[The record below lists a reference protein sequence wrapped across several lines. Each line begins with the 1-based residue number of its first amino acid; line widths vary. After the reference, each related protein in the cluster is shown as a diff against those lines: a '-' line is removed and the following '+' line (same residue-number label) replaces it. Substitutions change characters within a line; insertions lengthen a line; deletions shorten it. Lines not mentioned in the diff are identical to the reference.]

1 MGSVIAGRTLQGLG
15 GGGLD
20 VLSEIIVTDMT
31 TLQERSLYLGLMA
44 IPTALGSV
52 FGPTAGGLFSSLVT
66 WRWLGWINLPLLAI
80 SCALIVF
87 FLRLRLVEQRRLSG
101 LKRLDWGGIS
111 LFTTGTILFALPLS
125 WGGNLYDWTSFRT
138 LLPLV
143 IGVVV
148 LAVFVVYESRPAAP
162 IMPYRLFKCKT
173 ASTTL
178 IGVFLH
184 GASLYSLLQ
193 WLPLLYQAVMAKT
206 VLQSAVSLL
215 PASAISVMMA
225 VGGVIVVGV
234 ANVGYRW
241 SIRLSWVLLTA
252 GTGLLVLLDT
262 QSSDSMVYG
271 LPVLWGAGVGLLLRL
286 LYLPMQASIVHVDD
300 NGLAIGIL
308 LTFRLLGGLVGLSI
322 CSTIF
327 GSYFSYPLKS
337 IGDLPLSLMHL
348 RDSEAA
354 VAFIPLLRT
363 LDVSQEI
370 LQPVVDAYLTSIRAV
385 MYAMTALGGLGCVS
399 SFFISDL
406 NLQNT
411 EMGQQQFQDRVK
423 PTRSAQYRKQ

>member
-1 MGSVIAGRTLQGLG
+1 
-15 GGGLD
+15 
-20 VLSEIIVTDMT
+20 
-31 TLQERSLYLGLMA
+31 
-44 IPTALGSV
+44 
-52 FGPTAGGLFSSLVT
+52 
-66 WRWLGWINLPLLAI
+66 
-80 SCALIVF
+80 
-87 FLRLRLVEQRRLSG
+87 
-101 LKRLDWGGIS
+101 
-111 LFTTGTILFALPLS
+111 
-125 WGGNLYDWTSFRT
+125 
-138 LLPLV
+138 
-143 IGVVV
+143 
-148 LAVFVVYESRPAAP
+148 
-162 IMPYRLFKCKT
+162 
-173 ASTTL
+173 
-178 IGVFLH
+178 
-184 GASLYSLLQ
+184 
-193 WLPLLYQAVMAKT
+193 
-206 VLQSAVSLL
+206 
-215 PASAISVMMA
+215 
-225 VGGVIVVGV
+225 
-234 ANVGYRW
+234 
-241 SIRLSWVLLTA
+241 
-252 GTGLLVLLDT
+252 
-262 QSSDSMVYG
+262 
-271 LPVLWGAGVGLLLRL
+271 
-286 LYLPMQASIVHVDD
+286 MQASIVHVDD